1 MPSISGQNVLVIGG
15 SSGIGFAVA
24 KLSIEQ
30 GCRVSIASSSRAK
43 VDGAVARLRASSPAA
58 AKDAAVVGGYTVDL
72 ASEDCETQLEGL
84 FTSVTA
90 AGGPLD
96 HVVVT
101 SGTPEARPLGEIDLP
116 WLTSISRLTLFAPML
131 LVKLAPKFLRPG
143 YASSIILTTGQVAEK
158 PIPGYT
164 IRAPLAAAQH
174 GLARSAALDIAPLRI
189 NVVAPGATETEM
201 WGAQADVLREV
212 VSKKSLLGRPA
223 SPEDV
228 AEAYV
233 YLMRNVD
240 ATGSIVS
247 SSAGATLQ

>member
-43 VDGAVARLRASSPAA
+43 VDSAVARLRASSSAPE
-58 AKDAAVVGGYTVDL
+58 AAVVSGYTVDL

-84 FTSVTA
+84 FTSATA

-96 HVVVT
+96 HVITT
-101 SGTPEARPLGEIDLP
+101 SGTPEARALGEIDMP

-143 YASSIILTTGQVAEK
+143 YTSSIILTTGQVAEK

-223 SPEDV
+223 SPDDV
-228 AEAYV
+228 AEAYI

>member
-58 AKDAAVVGGYTVDL
+58 AKDL

-116 WLTSISRLTLFAPML
+116 WLTSISRLTLFAPMV